1 MYNLPS
7 LVLCEDRN
15 DSAGKLS
22 TFKKEVYE
30 FSVWKEG
37 GASRNVL
44 LMKNQEVQPSHLPK
58 SSV

>member
-7 LVLCEDRN
+7 LVICEDRN
-15 DSAGKLS
+15 DSGGKLS

-37 GASRNVL
+37 GASRNVF
-44 LMKNQEVQPSHLPK
+44 MKNHEV
-58 SSV
+58 